1 MDTLLPSEADPI
13 QLASTP
19 ARGRRPEFTDDPMVD
34 RLYSVALVLSA
45 ELAVTR
51 LRLDALERGGRHVG
65 QPSELAHAQARGD
78 TTATDLFGEECDDR
92 HVTTFGDR
100 RRVALVAWTIA
111 TEVHRG
117 PTTRVREIGRAHV

>member
-51 LRLDALERGGRHVG
+51 LRLDALERVLDRGEVVARKSVEDFRPEPHEAAERARLQREYLDRVFRAV
-65 QPSELAHAQARGD
+65 SEVEAR
-78 TTATDLFGEECDDR
+78 TDQRKAG
-92 HVTTFGDR
+92 
-100 RRVALVAWTIA
+100 
-111 TEVHRG
+111 
-117 PTTRVREIGRAHV
+117 